1 MNGAELAARFEREFG
16 RLPDGVWQAPGR
28 VNLIGEHTDYNE
40 GFVLPFAID
49 KTARVAVAVRPD
61 STARLLSTYGDQGL
75 ATADLDALEPGS
87 AKGWT
92 KYPLGVVWALQQRGI
107 AVPGLD
113 LLLDSDVPLGAGL
126 SSSHAIEC
134 AVITALNEL
143 TGAGMAPEEMVL
155 ATQRAENDFV
165 GAPTGIMDQSA
176 SLRGSKGQAVFL
188 DCRDQ
193 SVRLVP
199 FNAEAAGLVMLVVD
213 TKVSHSHA
221 DGGYASRRASCERG
235 AELLGVKA
243 LRDVQVGDLEGAT
256 RLLDEVTYRRVR
268 HVVTENSRVLQ
279 TVELLASDGPGA
291 IGALLDASHASMRD
305 DFEISCPELDL
316 AVETARANGA
326 IGARMTGGGFGGAA
340 IALTPVAMEQ
350 QVRAAVE
357 RAFAEAGYTAP
368 GIFTVTPAAG
378 AMRLQSGFP
387 RESRGSPPCN
397 VHWQG
402 PSALFSKLR
411 RRTPG

>member
-1 MNGAELAARFEREFG
+1 MTPAVSTTDLAEQFKTAFG

-49 KTARVAVAVRPD
+49 KTARVAVGVRPD
-61 STARLLSTYGDQGL
+61 STVRLLSTYGDQGL
-75 ATADLDALEPGS
+75 TTADTGSLDGRA

-92 KYPLGVVWALQQRGI
+92 KYPLGVIWSLQQRGI
-107 AVPGLD
+107 DVPGLD

-134 AVITALNEL
+134 AVISAVNDL
-143 TGAGMAPEEMVL
+143 TGAGLRAEEMVL

-176 SLRGSKGQAVFL
+176 SLRGSKGHAVFL

-193 SVRLVP
+193 SVQLVP
-199 FNAEAAGLVMLVVD
+199 FEAESAGLVMLVID

-221 DGGYASRRASCERG
+221 DGGYASRRASCELG
-235 AELLGVKA
+235 AEVLGVRA
-243 LRDVQVGDLEGAT
+243 LRDVGTDDLEEASG
-256 RLLDEVTYRRVR
+256 LLDEVTFRRVR
-268 HVVTENSRVLQ
+268 HIVTENDRVLQ
-279 TVELLASDGPGA
+279 TVELLGRQGPAA
-291 IGALLDASHASMRD
+291 IGGLLDASHASMRD
-305 DFEISCPELDL
+305 DFEISCAELDL
-316 AVETARANGA
+316 AVETSRANGA

-340 IALTPVAMEQ
+340 IALTPVTAEQ

-357 RAFAEAGYTAP
+357 QAFARAGYTAP
-368 GIFTVTPAAG
+368 DIFTVTPAAG
-378 AMRLQSGFP
+378 AMRL
-387 RESRGSPPCN
+387 
-397 VHWQG
+397 
-402 PSALFSKLR
+402 A
-411 RRTPG
+411 

>member
-1 MNGAELAARFEREFG
+1 MSAAELAERFEQEFG

-40 GFVLPFAID
+40 GYVLPFAID
-49 KTARVAVAVRPD
+49 KTARVAVAVRQD
-61 STARLLSTYGDQGL
+61 STVRLLSTYGDQGIFS
-75 ATADLDALEPGS
+75 TDLRALEPAA

-92 KYPLGVVWALQQRGI
+92 KYPLGVIWALQQRGI

-113 LLLDSDVPLGAGL
+113 LLLDSNVPLGAGL

-134 AVITALNEL
+134 AVISALNEL
-143 TGAGMAPEEMVL
+143 TGAGLEPEEMVL

-176 SLRGSKGQAVFL
+176 SLRGSKGHAVFL

-193 SVRLVP
+193 SVQLVP
-199 FNAEAAGLVMLVVD
+199 FDAQSAGLVMLVID

-221 DGGYASRRASCERG
+221 DGGYASRRASCELG

-243 LRDVQVGDLEGAT
+243 LRDIQADDLPKAA

-268 HVVTENSRVLQ
+268 HVVTEDERVLQ
-279 TVELLASDGPGA
+279 TVKLLTSEGPSA
-291 IGALLDASHASMRD
+291 IGSLLDASHASMRD

-316 AVETARANGA
+316 AVDIARTNGA

-340 IALTPVAMEQ
+340 IALTPVAAEQ

-357 RAFAEAGYTAP
+357 HAFSEARYTAP
-368 GIFTVTPAAG
+368 EIFTVTPAAG
-378 AMRLQSGFP
+378 A
-387 RESRGSPPCN
+387 
-397 VHWQG
+397 
-402 PSALFSKLR
+402 LR
-411 RRTPG
+411 IS

>member
-1 MNGAELAARFEREFG
+1 MTPAQSGTPDRSPAELAARFEREFG
-16 RLPDGVWQAPGR
+16 TAPDGVWQAPGR

-61 STARLLSTYGDQGL
+61 SVVRLLSTYGDHGMVS
-75 ATADLDALEPGS
+75 ADASALDAAS

-92 KYPLGVVWALQQRGI
+92 KYPLGVMWALQQRGI

-113 LLLDSDVPLGAGL
+113 LLLDSTVPLGAGL

-134 AVITALNEL
+134 AVISALNDL
-143 TGAGMAPEEMVL
+143 TGAGLEPEEMVL

-176 SLRGSKGQAVFL
+176 SLRGAKGHAVFL

-199 FNAEAAGLVMLVVD
+199 FEAEPAGLVMLVID

-221 DGGYASRRASCERG
+221 DGGYASRRASCELG
-235 AELLGVKA
+235 AEVLGVKA
-243 LRDVQVGDLEGAT
+243 LRDVKSGDLAEAGG
-256 RLLDEVTYRRVR
+256 LLDDVTYRRVR
-268 HVVTENSRVLQ
+268 HVVTENDRVLQ
-279 TVELLASDGPGA
+279 TVQLLATEGPGA

-316 AVETARANGA
+316 AVATSRANGA

-340 IALTPVAMEQ
+340 IALTPLAEEQ
-350 QVRAAVE
+350 KVRAAVE
-357 RAFAEAGYTAP
+357 RAFAEAGYKAP
-368 GIFTVTPAAG
+368 EIFTVTPAAG
-378 AMRLQSGFP
+378 AMRLQ
-387 RESRGSPPCN
+387 
-397 VHWQG
+397 
-402 PSALFSKLR
+402 
-411 RRTPG
+411 